1 MAHKKK
7 KGIWGTDFIE
17 DLVRLHTDG
26 ILTKEEVH
34 REMNKILW
42 PHYDRTI
49 HAEKPP
55 EHMSPTNIMP
65 GQFEPD
71 PPGTRAAMGG
81 EWYHHPY
88 EARLPG
94 LLDDYDELANKGM
107 YFGKQTEDI
116 WGLRTGD
123 KPKSIEFVKELSDI
137 QKYEDSLE
145 NRYPEDVEGLL
156 AEQAEYDAYMRE
168 LHGPDWEDV
177 IYEESASD
185 QAVAEMMR
193 EVQALR
199 DDERKTVANL
209 FEDTDY
215 AERAGKHGY
224 EIEYGPTPKQGTATF
239 VRHGDKKIYF
249 DPEMAEEKYTTKAW
263 ETPRVEGVD
272 PIEGEHFPNKE
283 KWYKFLHEHELAHLS
298 NKQREGES
306 KADYENRV
314 NQLALDALLEGEEI
328 AGGASDLGGLLS
340 FLVDKG
346 SGVAGRLLGGAGMAL
361 YPSSTALDEGED
373 VQLMREMQNE
383 LRRRRAY

>member
-1 MAHKKK
+1 MANRKD
-7 KGIWGTDFIE
+7 IEFIE
-17 DLVRLHTDG
+17 ELVRRMTQGEITRKEMQDQIDG
-26 ILTKEEVH
+26 MLYDSMLDSIPT
-34 REMNKILW
+34 RENL
-42 PHYDRTI
+42 PV
-49 HAEKPP
+49 PP
-55 EHMSPTNIMP
+55 EHSFPVGVAHSESYPLARWSGGPIRSI
-65 GQFEPD
+65 GEEPKHQTYED
-71 PPGTRAAMGG
+71 ADQQAQ
-81 EWYHHPY
+81 EWEYQQSLLNY
-88 EARLPG
+88 EPSQ
-94 LLDDYDELANKGM
+94 DTVDELMAA
-107 YFGKQTEDI
+107 
-116 WGLRTGD
+116 
-123 KPKSIEFVKELSDI
+123 V
-137 QKYEDSLE
+137 QKF
-145 NRYPEDVEGLL
+145 
-156 AEQAEYDAYMRE
+156 
-168 LHGPDWEDV
+168 
-177 IYEESASD
+177 
-185 QAVAEMMR
+185 
-193 EVQALR
+193 R
-199 DDERKTVANL
+199 DDERGAVANL

-272 PIEGEHFPNKE
+272 PIEGKHFPNKE

-298 NKQREGES
+298 NKQREGEY

-346 SGVAGRLLGGAGMAL
+346 SGVAGRLLGGVGMAL